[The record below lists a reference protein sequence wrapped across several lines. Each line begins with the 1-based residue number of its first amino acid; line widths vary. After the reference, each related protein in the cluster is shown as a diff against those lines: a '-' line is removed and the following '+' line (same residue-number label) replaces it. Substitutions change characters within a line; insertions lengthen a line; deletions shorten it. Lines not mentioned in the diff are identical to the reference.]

1 MSNLIMLVGN
11 IGSGKTTLVKQ
22 LTKQGYIVISRDAL
36 RYMVGGGEYVFDV
49 DLEPEIFRIE
59 RYALRVLSD
68 FGHSI
73 IIDETNMSL
82 TIRGRHFDCIKDKG
96 YRKIAIIMPRL
107 SKEESVA
114 RRLASNHGTG
124 DAQVWGDVW
133 ERFDKI
139 YTEPTKKEGF
149 DMITTYKEDDETGDY
164 IARNLL

>member
-22 LTKQGYIVISRDAL
+22 LTKRGYIVISRDAL
-36 RYMVGGGEYVFDV
+36 RYMVGGGEYLFDV

-68 FGHSI
+68 LGHNI

-82 TIRGRHFDCIKDKG
+82 TIRGRHFDCVKDKG
-96 YRKIAIIMPRL
+96 YRKIAIVMPKL

-114 RRLASNHGTG
+114 RRMQANHGNG
-124 DAQVWGDVW
+124 AKEVWGDVW

-139 YTEPTKKEGF
+139 YTEPTKEEGF
-149 DMITTYKEDDETGDY
+149 DMIARYTEDDEVWDY
-164 IARNLL
+164 LVSNLL